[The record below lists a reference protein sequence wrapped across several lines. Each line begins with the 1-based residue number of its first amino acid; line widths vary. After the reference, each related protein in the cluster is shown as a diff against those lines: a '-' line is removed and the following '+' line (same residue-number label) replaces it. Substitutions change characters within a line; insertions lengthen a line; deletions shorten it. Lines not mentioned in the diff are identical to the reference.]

1 MFPLPVLPKP
11 MFPLPVLPKPTLLL
25 PTFPRP
31 KLLPP
36 GFRLPKFKMPRLAA
50 PICPT
55 PEFARPKLRFASTP
69 LELVIAA
76 VTTAAGAAANWAGR
90 SVRFCGGAVNG
101 VRADATADAPAW

>member
-1 MFPLPVLPKP
+1 MPGRFT
-11 MFPLPVLPKPTLLL
+11 TLLL

-50 PICPT
+50 PICPK

-76 VTTAAGAAANWAGR
+76 VTTPPERPPTGRAGLSDSAAAQ
-90 SVRFCGGAVNG
+90 
-101 VRADATADAPAW
+101 